1 MAATRGS
8 GSTTAWSLSPRRTSD
23 PYPREPPGR
32 TLSEDEALGRPA
44 KKNALVEAP
53 ARVDALAR
61 ELESVCAELPA
72 VWLETSKDALT

>member
-1 MAATRGS
+1 M
-8 GSTTAWSLSPRRTSD
+8 
-23 PYPREPPGR
+23 
-32 TLSEDEALGRPA
+32 SEDEALGRPA